1 MSSFISNKPIVYTW
15 LSNQLC
21 KNIVNV
27 EPRGGASIIEVDDC
41 IIMFGGANRQQENF
55 NDLIIYRRNDVN
67 STWKSVD
74 CHGDIPASR
83 SGHAVAAYGR
93 FMLLFGG
100 IDFTEEKCYN
110 DLYCLNIDTLEWKY
124 VGEAGVE
131 ITARN
136 SHSMSVITNPS
147 SNDSWLVIYGG
158 ASPELGPLGDTYAAL
173 LPNLE
178 FVADDKF
185 FVTWLLLQDTN
196 LNNIDKTKDNKV
208 SVSEGIIDI
217 DIGFA
222 GVDGSGGSGDGSGVS
237 QGFSNDN
244 PGCREMHSTSSF
256 NGSMVI
262 TGGRNSEG
270 TILSDVWILSIRPND
285 IIEKEEL
292 DIEKTCEENKNNDN
306 TNTLFPL
313 KWIKRNDW
321 TLSSS
326 RCAHG
331 AAIINNKLCVYG
343 GFTGEG
349 VAGDLSTKVI
359 SDLPSS
365 VSNWI
370 SETSKDSTGPR
381 FGFALCQVSNIEML
395 THKGTKKTSAKSIA
409 KNGDIGTPIV
419 KNGSAGLLVFGGVSA
434 EADYGD
440 VWLFNPIV

>member
-1 MSSFISNKPIVYTW
+1 MSSFSNKPIINTW
-15 LSNQLC
+15 FSNQIC
-21 KNIVNV
+21 KNIVKV

-41 IIMFGGANRQQENF
+41 IIMFGGANRQQEHF

-74 CHGDIPASR
+74 CNGDVPAPR
-83 SGHAVAAYGR
+83 SGHAVASYGR

-136 SHSMSVITNPS
+136 SHSMSVITSPS
-147 SNDSWLVIYGG
+147 SDDSWLVIYGG
-158 ASPELGPLGDTYAAL
+158 ASPELGPLGETFAAL
-173 LPNLE
+173 LPSME
-178 FVADDKF
+178 FVADDNF
-185 FVTWLLLQDTN
+185 FVTWLLLQNTN
-196 LNNIDKTKDNKV
+196 LNNNGKTKDNKA

-222 GVDGSGGSGDGSGVS
+222 GVDGSGGSGDGSGIT
-237 QGFSNDN
+237 QGYSNET
-244 PGCREMHSTSSF
+244 PGSREMHSTCSY

-262 TGGRNSEG
+262 TGGRNGEG
-270 TILSDVWILSIRPND
+270 TILSDVWTLIIRQND

-292 DIEKTCEENKNNDN
+292 DIEKQSEKEENNDN
-306 TNTLFPL
+306 INTLFPL
-313 KWIKRNDW
+313 QWIKRNDW

-331 AAIINNKLCVYG
+331 AAIVGNKLCVYG

-349 VAGDLSTKVI
+349 IAGDLSTKSI
-359 SDLPSS
+359 ADIPS

-370 SETSKDSTGPR
+370 GETSKENTGPR
-381 FGFALCQVSNIEML
+381 FGFAICHGMYLYI
-395 THKGTKKTSAKSIA
+395 
-409 KNGDIGTPIV
+409 
-419 KNGSAGLLVFGGVSA
+419 
-434 EADYGD
+434 
-440 VWLFNPIV
+440 